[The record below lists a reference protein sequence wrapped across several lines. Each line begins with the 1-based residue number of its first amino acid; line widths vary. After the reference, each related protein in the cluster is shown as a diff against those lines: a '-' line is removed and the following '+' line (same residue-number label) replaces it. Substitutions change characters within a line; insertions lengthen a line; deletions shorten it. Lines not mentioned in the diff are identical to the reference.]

1 MLKYFKKT
9 HTLKTL
15 PLIIT
20 SFMLSQMTHAKD
32 DFMAMTPAECL
43 QDLNFTAQ
51 FLLDNDAGIK
61 GKNWKSYPENIQK
74 ILESQKEKVTGVN
87 SIQECRNI
95 SKPFLNA
102 IRKGHIGLQKASSMN
117 ELQESMVPKKED
129 LVTTQKL
136 SEFTSYIAIPS
147 FGLSVKKQL
156 ESLIANNQDN
166 ILHAK
171 YLILDLR
178 KNGGGFDDAVE
189 PLFKLLGEA
198 EYWSEVPQI
207 YISPA
212 NIQAYKD
219 IQNSIPDEELKA
231 QLGAIIKKMQSKKN
245 GWVYM
250 TEDDTTLL
258 SEKITKKD
266 VLANPIKVVVLTDEN
281 CSSSGEEFVKS
292 VRQNPRVVT
301 MGQNTYGELDAS
313 NIREKQTPSKKL
325 YVWYATTYVHR
336 RAGQEIDNIGI
347 PPSIK
352 LPKPVDQQ
360 AYDNEVKLAQSYLEN
375 IK

>member
-1 MLKYFKKT
+1 MFKKN
-9 HTLKTL
+9 HIFKTVFL
-15 PLIIT
+15 MTTTAL
-20 SFMLSQMTHAKD
+20 MMNQMTHATD
-32 DFMAMTPAECL
+32 ASTTMTPAECL

-61 GKNWKSYPENIQK
+61 GQRWESYPENIQK
-74 ILESQKEKVTGVN
+74 ILEAQKEKVVDVKT
-87 SIQECRNI
+87 IKECRNI
-95 SKPFLNA
+95 ANPFLNA
-102 IRKGHIGLQKASSMN
+102 IRKGHIGLNGLSIKN
-117 ELQESMVPKKED
+117 ELPKTLVPEKEEI
-129 LVTTQKL
+129 VTTQKL
-136 SEFTSYIAIPS
+136 SELTSYIAVPS

-178 KNGGGFDDAVE
+178 KNGGGFDDAAE
-189 PLFKLLGEA
+189 PLYKLLGEA

-219 IQNSIPDEELKA
+219 LRNSIPNAELKA
-231 QLGAIIKKMQSKKN
+231 QLAAIIKKMQSKKN
-245 GWVYM
+245 GWTYM
-250 TEDDTTLL
+250 TEDDTALF

-266 VLANPIKVVVLTDEN
+266 VLASPVKVVVLTDEN
-281 CSSSGEEFVKS
+281 CGSSGEEFVKS

-301 MGQNTYGELDAS
+301 MGQNTYGTLDAS
-313 NIREKQTPSKKL
+313 NVREKQTPSKKL

-360 AYDNEVKLAQSYLEN
+360 AYDNEVKLAQNYLEN
-375 IK
+375 VK